1 MRAVLTLPMPGIDLT
16 VEDVRKALGPTT
28 WLPRHDDVSP
38 AWEKEKIQGLLNKLP
53 EDTQRQLQGAD
64 KVLVQVGFS
73 VDGLVSLEREQSVV
87 LRLFQEGGSVES
99 IKDAVINV
107 AQRLPEAFKEHT
119 ATNESPTLEPSIEI
133 RNNNDGATVAKGQIV
148 TPHTY
153 RFWRFLPEIRP
164 RENRLLRWLTIGA
177 AVSFAIALA
186 IALFSL
192 QGLLWAEIR
201 GYSERIC
208 SALLVAILTTFIN
221 LSFEYKDW
229 RSEKT
234 EVDWLFG

>member
-1 MRAVLTLPMPGIDLT
+1 MRAVLTLPMPGIDLS

-28 WLPRHDDVSP
+28 WLPRRGEVSP
-38 AWEKEKIQGLLNKLP
+38 EWEAEKTRGLLDKLP
-53 EDTQRQLQGAD
+53 DDTQRQLEGAE

-73 VDGLVSLEREQSVV
+73 VDGLVSLEREQSIV

-99 IKDAVINV
+99 IKQAVISV
-107 AQRLPEAFKEHT
+107 AQRLPEAFRDHT
-119 ATNESPTLEPSIEI
+119 VNKESPTLETSIEI

-153 RFWRFLPEIRP
+153 RFWRFLPEVRP
-164 RENRLLRWLTIGA
+164 RENRLLRWLGAGA
-177 AVSFAIALA
+177 AFFFAIALSVA
-186 IALFSL
+186 ILNGQDL
-192 QGLLWAEIR
+192 VWTEIR

-208 SALLVAILTTFIN
+208 TALFVAILTTFIN
-221 LSFEYKDW
+221 LSFEYRDW

>member
-1 MRAVLTLPMPGIDLT
+1 M
-16 VEDVRKALGPTT
+16 
-28 WLPRHDDVSP
+28 
-38 AWEKEKIQGLLNKLP
+38 
-53 EDTQRQLQGAD
+53 
-64 KVLVQVGFS
+64 
-73 VDGLVSLEREQSVV
+73 EREQSIV
-87 LRLFQEGGSVES
+87 LRLFQDGGSVES
-99 IKDAVINV
+99 IKAAVISV
-107 AQRLPEAFKEHT
+107 AQRLPDAFKGHT
-119 ATNESPTLEPSIEI
+119 ATNESPILEPSIEI

-164 RENRLLRWLTIGA
+164 RENRLLRWLIAG
-177 AVSFAIALA
+177 ALA
-186 IALFSL
+186 FFVIAFSIALFNG
-192 QGLLWAEIR
+192 QGLMWGEIR